1 MLRTRVI
8 PCLLLKHGGLVKT
21 VKFKNPSYVGDPINA
36 VRIFSEKEVDELA
49 LLDIEASRQGREP
62 DYGRIRDIVSEAFMP
77 IAYGGGVR
85 TLEHARR
92 IASVGVEKLV
102 VDTAALRDFALVSSI
117 ANSLGS
123 QSTVVAVD
131 VTKDWRGRYRVFD
144 SSSARTIDRDVIE
157 HVTGAVAAGA
167 GEILVNDVERD
178 GTRKGYD
185 LELVRRM
192 SESVGVPV
200 IACGGAGTLSDMR
213 DAAVSGASA
222 VAAGS
227 MFVYLGRHR
236 AVMINYPPYAVL
248 EDTFANV

>member
-8 PCLLLKHGGLVKT
+8 PCLLLKGGGLVKT
-21 VKFKNPSYVGDPINA
+21 VTFRDPSYVGDPINA

-49 LLDIEASRQGREP
+49 LLDIEASKQGREP
-62 DYGRIRDIVSEAFMP
+62 DYGQIRDIVSEAFMP
-77 IAYGGGVR
+77 IAYGGGLR
-85 TLEHARR
+85 TLEHAYR
-92 IASVGVEKLV
+92 IVAVGVEKVV
-102 VDTAALRDFALVSSI
+102 VDSAVLHDYALISSI

-123 QSTVVAVD
+123 QSTLVAVD
-131 VTKDWRGRYRVFD
+131 VTKDWRGRHRVFD
-144 SSSARTIDRDVIE
+144 ATAGMAIDRDPIE
-157 HVTGAVAAGA
+157 HVSAAVAAGA

-185 LELVRRM
+185 LELVRRV
-192 SESVGVPV
+192 SECVDVPV
-200 IACGGAGTLSDMR
+200 IACGGAGTLDDLR
-213 DAAVSGASA
+213 DAAEAGASA

-248 EDTFANV
+248 EETFANG